1 MTIVAPP
8 PPATPTEPAPP
19 PLTPGGRTAVRIALV
34 TVAAVAVAG
43 TVAALA
49 LAGWATSAVRVVADT
64 TKLPADLRTLT
75 IDTGDVASAV
85 RIVTDRDAREPTVS
99 MRQVKSTRS
108 TADGLLVTGDADG
121 TRVTVSERESSFLS
135 WVRAG
140 ELTVTLPP
148 DLARRMAVTVQQ
160 DDGVLIA
167 QADLDQLTVHNTDG
181 AIVLGGNA
189 RRVDVNTRDGRVVTQ
204 HPVAVSES
212 FVVRSGD
219 GDVTVEFAEA
229 APRNTEIVSVDGDV
243 SLALPRVGPYLVRT
257 YGGSTQVRV
266 PQTSDPARAVGQ
278 VTVSVRDGNATIR
291 TLGN

>member
-8 PPATPTEPAPP
+8 PPAPPSESVPP
-19 PLTPGGRTAVRIALV
+19 PLTPGGRTAARIALV
-34 TVAAVAVAG
+34 AVAAVVVAG
-43 TVAALA
+43 TVVALA
-49 LAGWATSAVRVVADT
+49 LVGWATSTVRVVADT
-64 TKLPADLRTLT
+64 KNLPVDLRTLT

-108 TADGLLVTGDADG
+108 AADGLLVTGNGDG
-121 TRVTVSERESSFLS
+121 TRVTVSEREPSFLS

-140 ELTVTLPP
+140 ELTVTLPA
-148 DLARRMAVTVQQ
+148 DLARRMSVTVQQ
-160 DDGVLIA
+160 DNGVLIA
-167 QADLDQLTVHNTDG
+167 QADLDQLTARNTDG

-189 RRVDVNTRDGRVVTQ
+189 RRVDINTRDGRVLTY
-204 HPVAVSES
+204 HPVVVSES
-212 FVVRSGD
+212 FVVQSGD
-219 GDVTVEFAEA
+219 GGVSVELADT

-278 VTVSVRDGNATIR
+278 VTVSVQDGNATIR